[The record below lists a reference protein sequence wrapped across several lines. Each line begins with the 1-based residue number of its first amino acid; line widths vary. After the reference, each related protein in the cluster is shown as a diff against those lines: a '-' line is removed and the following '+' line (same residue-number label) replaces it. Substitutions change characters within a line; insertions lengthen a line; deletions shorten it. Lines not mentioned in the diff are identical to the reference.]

1 MGLAAS
7 CYHAFIL
14 HYTKPPQ
21 LHLQPTV
28 RYTVTSKD
36 SWLYRK
42 GSKSYSRLPA
52 AIVVFG
58 AWKLHILYIDESG
71 DTGQLPAQPG
81 ANDQPV
87 FLIGALIVDA
97 ANVGDLTHDF
107 IDLKSRFY
115 PGLVEDCNKHLD
127 RILPE
132 IKGSDLRRNAL
143 RGRRNVRRHAI
154 GFLEK
159 LLEILQ
165 NHDVRLLSRVWV
177 KPLGQRFEG
186 RAVYT
191 SSIQWLYASF
201 ENFLH
206 DQDSLGF
213 CIADS
218 RDPLN
223 NAIVAHSVFTQKFQ
237 SSSAAYNRALELPTF
252 AHSENHAGIQICDIL
267 CSALLY
273 PIAAEAYCSGH
284 VGNIHVQ
291 PSAAALRER
300 FGAELQTLQYRYQ
313 EPLGKWNGGIVVS
326 DPVGL
331 RNAAWMFS
339 L

>member
-1 MGLAAS
+1 M
-7 CYHAFIL
+7 
-14 HYTKPPQ
+14 
-21 LHLQPTV
+21 
-28 RYTVTSKD
+28 
-36 SWLYRK
+36 
-42 GSKSYSRLPA
+42 
-52 AIVVFG
+52 
-58 AWKLHILYIDESG
+58 HILYIDESG

-87 FLIGALIVDA
+87 FVIGALIVDA
-97 ANVGDLTHDF
+97 AKIGDLTRDF
-107 IDLKSRFY
+107 IDLKTRFY
-115 PGLVEDCNKHLD
+115 PGLVGECNKHLD

-143 RGRRNVRRHAI
+143 RGRHNVRRHAV
-154 GFLEK
+154 GFLSK
-159 LLEILQ
+159 LLLILQ
-165 NHDVRLLSRVWV
+165 AHDVRLLSRVWV
-177 KPLGQRFEG
+177 KPLGQRFDG

-191 SSIQWLYASF
+191 SSIQWLYSSF

-206 DQDSLGF
+206 DQDSFGF

-237 SSSAAYNRALELPTF
+237 SSSAAYGRTLELPTF
-252 AHSENHAGIQICDIL
+252 AHSENHAGIQLCDIV

-291 PSAAALRER
+291 PGAAALRQR
-300 FGAELQTLQYRYQ
+300 FGEELQNLQFRYR

-326 DPVGL
+326 DPIGL
-331 RNAAWMFS
+331 RNAARMFA
-339 L
+339 LD